1 MKYYTNYLTVTFI
14 SINIVMQFKNG
25 IMKTINYRGYTI
37 EKQLTGWFTVFTSRY
52 GYLKSDTLAGI
63 KQMINHAIKAP
74 QY

>member
-1 MKYYTNYLTVTFI
+1 
-14 SINIVMQFKNG
+14 MQLNNELKNG

-63 KQMINHAIKAP
+63 KKMINHTIKAP

>member
-1 MKYYTNYLTVTFI
+1 MRRYNVHFRNFINHYSQTN
-14 SINIVMQFKNG
+14 KND

-63 KQMINHAIKAP
+63 KKMINHAIKAP

>member
-1 MKYYTNYLTVTFI
+1 
-14 SINIVMQFKNG
+14 
-25 IMKTINYRGYTI
+25 MKTINYRGYTI

-63 KQMINHAIKAP
+63 KKMINHAIKAP

>member
-1 MKYYTNYLTVTFI
+1 
-14 SINIVMQFKNG
+14 MQLNNELKNG

-52 GYLKSDTLAGI
+52 GYLKSDTLAGGI
-63 KQMINHAIKAP
+63 KKMINHAIKAP

>member
-1 MKYYTNYLTVTFI
+1 
-14 SINIVMQFKNG
+14 MQLNNELKNG

-63 KQMINHAIKAP
+63 KKMINHAIKAP